1 MSVRNSR
8 VNPPTFPRST
18 GSLAST
24 SRFLGARSGILVP
37 AKGGSSKDSGR
48 ESTAARLQTS
58 QSPQKL
64 PVIDKPQVVVTKT
77 GGGHQIK
84 KRDGKTFYVSQEDYE
99 YYKEAFNLF
108 DRDKSGAIDL
118 DELGAV
124 MKSLGFTPSSEELC
138 AMIDKVDADH
148 TGTVEFDEFL
158 EMSHDWM
165 MQEIQTE
172 EQIREAFEAIDLEGK
187 GFISAETLGKLLD
200 MLMPIH
206 GKGHAEVADMIK
218 EFDMDGDGVIG
229 FDDFLAIMSSGA

>member
-8 VNPPTFPRST
+8 YSAAPSSRML
-18 GSLAST
+18 GS
-24 SRFLGARSGILVP
+24 RSGVFTSTK
-37 AKGGSSKDSGR
+37 AGSSSSNKD
-48 ESTAARLQTS
+48 AARLSTVSSTPQPT
-58 QSPQKL
+58 QKL
-64 PVIDKPQVVVTKT
+64 PVIDKPKVAVTKT

-124 MKSLGFTPSSEELC
+124 MKSLGFTPSSAELA

-165 MQEIQTE
+165 MQEIVTK
-172 EQIREAFEAIDLEGK
+172 EQVREAFEAIDLEGK
-187 GFISAETLGKLLD
+187 GFISAETLAKLLD
-200 MLMPIH
+200 MLMPDQV
-206 GKGHAEVADMIK
+206 KGRDEIADMIK

-229 FDDFLAIMSSGA
+229 FEDFLAIMNSSQ